1 MDIIIGME
9 ELWIEKYRPLKI
21 DDIIGQDQIV
31 SRIKS
36 YLKEKNIPHM
46 LFAGPPGTGKT
57 TTAIVIARELFG
69 DNWKENF
76 LELNA
81 SDDRGIK
88 IVRDTIKEYCKIVPN
103 NPLGFK
109 ILFLDEADYMTDEA
123 QAALRRTMENFTKTT
138 RFIISCN
145 YSSKIIEPIQSRT
158 AIFRF
163 KGISNQDT
171 VKALMRILENEKI
184 KFENDALELIAEMAM
199 GDLRKAINILQVTAA
214 FSEKIT
220 TNSVYEASGTVNKD
234 WAKTVMSLALRGEIL
249 KAKEM
254 LEDSIIRQGIS
265 GQDVVEQFHRV
276 LFDLNVAES
285 LKAEIAYKLGEIDFR
300 ISEGG
305 REIIQL
311 ESFLGFLYYKGNEKG
326 R

>member
-1 MDIIIGME
+1 ME
-9 ELWIEKYRPLKI
+9 DLWIEKYRPSKI
-21 DDIIGQDQIV
+21 EDIIGQDQVV

-36 YLKEKNIPHM
+36 YIKEKNIPHM

-57 TTAIVIARELFG
+57 TTAMVVAREIFG
-69 DNWKENF
+69 DSWRENF

-88 IVRDTIKEYCKIVPN
+88 IVRDTIKEYCKIMPN

-123 QAALRRTMENFTKTT
+123 QAALRRTMENYTKTT

-163 KGISNQDT
+163 KGISKEDII
-171 VKALMRILENEKI
+171 KALIKILNNEKI
-184 KFENDALELIAEMAM
+184 KYDNDALELIAEMSM
-199 GDLRKAINILQVTAA
+199 GDLRKAINILQVSAA

-220 TNSVYEASGTVNKD
+220 TSAVYEASGTVNKE
-234 WAKTVMSLALRGEIL
+234 WAKNVIQLALRGEII

-276 LFDLNVAES
+276 IFDLNVPDS
-285 LKAEIAYKLGEIDFR
+285 VKADLAYRLGEVDFR

-305 REIIQL
+305 REIIQI
-311 ESFLGFLYYKGNEKG
+311 ESFLGYLYMKGSEKG

>member
-1 MDIIIGME
+1 MD
-9 ELWIEKYRPLKI
+9 ELWIEKYRPKKLEEI
-21 DDIIGQDQIV
+21 VGQKQV
-31 SRIKS
+31 VERLKS
-36 YLKEKNIPHM
+36 YVSQKNLPHL

-57 TTAIVIARELFG
+57 TAAIVLARELYG

-88 IVRDTIKEYCKIVPN
+88 MVRETVKEYSRIMPSN
-103 NPLGFK
+103 ELGFK

-163 KGISNQDT
+163 KAIPNQDMIEALSSILKKEGKEYER
-171 VKALMRILENEKI
+171 KALE
-184 KFENDALELIAEMAM
+184 AIAEMSY
-199 GDLRKAINILQVTAA
+199 GDMRKAINILQVAA
-214 FSEKIT
+214 TYSQKVT
-220 TNSVYEASGTVNKD
+220 VNSIYEATGLVRKE
-234 WAKTVMSLALRGEIL
+234 WAAEVISLALKGDVS
-249 KAKEM
+249 KAKSM
-254 LEDSIIRQGIS
+254 LEDAVIRQGIS

-276 LFDLNVAES
+276 IFEMPIDDS
-285 LKAEIAYKLGEIDFR
+285 LKADMLFVLGDIDFR
-300 ISEGG
+300 ISEGA

-311 ESFLGFLYYKGNEKG
+311 ESFLGYLYNKGSK
-326 R
+326 

>member
-1 MDIIIGME
+1 MD
-9 ELWIEKYRPLKI
+9 ELWVEKYRPTKL
-21 DDIIGQDQIV
+21 DDIIGQDQVV
-31 SRIKS
+31 SRIRS
-36 YLKEKNIPHM
+36 YIREKNIPHM

-57 TTAIVIARELFG
+57 TSAMVVARELFG
-69 DNWKENF
+69 DSWRENF

-88 IVRDTIKEYCKIVPN
+88 IVRDTIKDYCRILPN

-163 KGISNQDT
+163 KGITKED
-171 VKALMRILENEKI
+171 VERALIKILNEEKI
-184 KFENDALELIAEMAM
+184 KYDKEALELIAEMSM

-214 FSEKIT
+214 FSERVT

-234 WAKTVMSLALRGEIL
+234 WAKTVMSLALRGEII

-254 LEDSIIRQGIS
+254 LEESIIRQGIS

-276 LFDLNVAES
+276 IFDMNVPDYM
-285 LKAEIAYKLGEIDFR
+285 KAEIAYKLGEIDFR

-311 ESFLGFLYYKGNEKG
+311 ESFLGFLYSKGLEKG